1 MARMRITPPDLAA
14 LAPSLHRDGFVL
26 APSGLEPE
34 ALDEVT
40 AGIEAALRA
49 ADAEGRGAHA
59 LRDVLSLVPE
69 APAGGLLV
77 MRPLLVHASSA
88 ATRPG
93 RRRVLHLD
101 FAREALPA
109 PLRWRMS
116 ARIATA

>member
-1 MARMRITPPDLAA
+1 VQPPAVVLEGMLTVRLHLDACAGENGALRVVPGSHARGRLSPEEIAA
-14 LAPSLHRDGFVL
+14 LASSGEAVL
-26 APSGLEPE
+26 C
-34 ALDEVT
+34 
-40 AGIEAALRA
+40 
-49 ADAEGRGAHA
+49 
-59 LRDVLSLVPE
+59 E